1 MATAPTHPAQ
11 VTVSVSKPAP
21 APAAAPSGPGS
32 GIAAPPPV
40 DVTGDLASLDSNLRT
55 LTGFGLAHW
64 LAQLLSERYG
74 IPADQLLP
82 PASPT
87 A

>member
-1 MATAPTHPAQ
+1 MATAPAHPAQ
-11 VTVSVSKPAP
+11 VTVSVSKPVAG
-21 APAAAPSGPGS
+21 APAAPPAAPS
-32 GIAAPPPV
+32 AAPPPI
-40 DVTGDLASLDSNLRT
+40 DVTGELASLDSNLRT

-74 IPADQLLP
+74 IPSDQLLP

-87 A
+87 T